1 MILTVSFISI
11 SMNTATTL
19 LFFVL
24 DFAQLRIIGV
34 RMKIRKL
41 HFVTVVNPLSL
52 NSVSNTLNGRN
63 F

>member
-1 MILTVSFISI
+1 MTLKFI
-11 SMNTATTL
+11 SMNTAITL

-41 HFVTVVNPLSL
+41 HFVTVVNRLSL
-52 NSVSNTLNGRN
+52 NSVSKTLNGRN